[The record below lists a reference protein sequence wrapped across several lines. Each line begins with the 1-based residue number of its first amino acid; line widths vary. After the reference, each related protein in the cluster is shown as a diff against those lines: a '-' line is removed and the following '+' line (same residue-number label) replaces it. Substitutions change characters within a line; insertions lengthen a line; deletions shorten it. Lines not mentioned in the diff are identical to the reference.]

1 MCKLAGGIKIV
12 FVRFSVIVPL
22 YNKAPYVARTLQSV
36 LYQTY
41 DDYELIV
48 VDDGSTDGSCEAVEK
63 MTLDNPKMRDLH
75 DSGRFKLIKQVNSGV
90 STARNNGVKMSC
102 GDYLCFLDAD
112 DWWADCFLEGIN
124 GLINDFPEAGA
135 YGTAYYYYKN
145 AHGRILDYALPKD
158 FCVGYINYFRCYA
171 DSMQMPLWTG
181 AVAIPN
187 NVFVEF
193 CGFSEKLTL
202 GEDFYLWVR
211 IALKYKVAFLNK
223 PLSYYFQDLPA
234 SQRAVGRLHDPK
246 THMLWGLDD
255 LEPVEKTNEDY
266 KRLIDK
272 LRVTGLYQYYLDKR
286 YKNAAIQELKKV
298 DWGKQPLSVRL
309 RYKMPVVL
317 LRMWYSFMVFGSKV
331 KQWMIR
337 KKRGEKLSAK

>member
-36 LYQTY
+36 LDQTS

-112 DWWADCFLEGIN
+112 DWWADGFLAAMDKLVVEY
-124 GLINDFPEAGA
+124 PEAA
-135 YGTAYYYYKN
+135 AFGTAYYYYKN
-145 AHGRILDYALPKD
+145 GFPRELDFGLQKD
-158 FCVGYINYFRCYA
+158 FKSGYINYCRQYA

-181 AVAIPN
+181 AVA
-187 NVFVEF
+187 VRRVAFLDLK
-193 CGFSEKLTL
+193 GFPVNLTL
-202 GEDFYLWVR
+202 GEDFYLW
-211 IALKYKVAFLNK
+211 IQLALNYKVVFLNEN
-223 PLSYYFQDLPA
+223 LSYYFQDVPVEK
-234 SQRAVGRLHDPK
+234 RAVGKLHNPQ
-246 THMLWGLDD
+246 THMLWNLSF
-255 LEPVEKTNEDY
+255 LEGCEYTNSDY
-266 KRLIDK
+266 KYLIDK
-272 LRVTGLYQYYLDKR
+272 LRVTGLFLYYLDKQ
-286 YKNAAIQELKKV
+286 YHEAAVQELKKV
-298 DWGKQPLSVRL
+298 DWSKQPLSIRL
-309 RYKMPVVL
+309 QYKTPISVL
-317 LRMWYSFMVFGSKV
+317 RILHRMRVMASNV
-331 KQWMIR
+331 KQRII
-337 KKRGEKLSAK
+337 KQKRNL